1 MLGLPGPLGTLIDL
15 LAVILGF
22 GAIVFFHELG
32 HFVAARWAGIRVLT
46 FAVGFGPALV
56 SYRKGIGFRKG
67 SSAEAYRKLQ
77 MDAAAGGEIA
87 ASPTEYR
94 VSALPFGGYVQML
107 GQDDLDPT
115 AVSQA
120 SDSYQNAPVWK
131 RMVVI
136 SAGVVMNI
144 ILAAVLFVIVF
155 LAGLRVQPPIVG
167 EVLEGSP
174 AANAALIG
182 EGGDDRVGLKPG
194 DTIVAIDGHHPN
206 RFDSIA
212 LKVAMAEKGASLPV
226 TVDRGGELLTYS
238 VTPEKGGRSGL
249 LEIGVT
255 PRQSNRI
262 ATPATD
268 ADRAAFDAMLARVG
282 LGDILPGDVITSI
295 DGEPTPSFFEIRT
308 AFEHSGGAPLT
319 LEIDRDGETLS
330 MIADPLASLQLA
342 TAEIAEGEPIGY
354 EHLLG
359 MLPVLAVAEF
369 GDAKQGLMHGDI
381 FRRVGSLEFP
391 GEAAGIAEIRASAN
405 RKIPLEVLRDDG
417 AGAVEVVEL
426 EATVTGDGRVGFT
439 PTSTA
444 RMNTLLARS
453 PETIVPLEE
462 EASPVESPAAAWAD
476 RAGIRVRT
484 INGEAVADFPA
495 MRRVIADA
503 ARAADGQP
511 VTLEVVYDLPSSPRG
526 EGSRTVSWTIDAD
539 VAAAVRELGWESPVP
554 GYLFE
559 PQQTLLKAEG
569 PIDAIG
575 LGIDETQRVMASV
588 YVTFLRLTQGSLAVE
603 HIKGPVGIAHIG
615 TVIADR
621 GLIWILFFLAMI
633 SVNLAVVNFLP
644 LPIVDGGQFLMLLY
658 EGIRGKPVP
667 IAVQSAI
674 MTAGLV
680 LIASVF
686 LVVTFND
693 IRALIGV

>member
-1 MLGLPGPLGTLIDL
+1 MHDEWRTHGEAITAALNEKYPNRVVPQLGLCIALYD
-15 LAVILGF
+15 V
-22 GAIVFFHELG
+22 V
-32 HFVAARWAGIRVLT
+32 
-46 FAVGFGPALV
+46 AVGEAQIHPGSAAHHTHVEFRLV
-56 SYRKGIGFRKG
+56 VFR
-67 SSAEAYRKLQ
+67 
-77 MDAAAGGEIA
+77 
-87 ASPTEYR
+87 
-94 VSALPFGGYVQML
+94 PF
-107 GQDDLDPT
+107 
-115 AVSQA
+115 
-120 SDSYQNAPVWK
+120 
-131 RMVVI
+131 
-136 SAGVVMNI
+136 
-144 ILAAVLFVIVF
+144 
-155 LAGLRVQPPIVG
+155 VG

-405 RKIPLEVLRDDG
+405 RKIPLGVLRDDG

-462 EASPVESPAAAWAD
+462 EASPVESPAAVWAD

-495 MRRVIADA
+495 MRRVI
-503 ARAADGQP
+503 GS
-511 VTLEVVYDLPSSPRG
+511 PSS
-526 EGSRTVSWTIDAD
+526 
-539 VAAAVRELGWESPVP
+539 AAASERCRTDLRGSGGQGGTGREML
-554 GYLFE
+554 
-559 PQQTLLKAEG
+559 EG
-569 PIDAIG
+569 GRHNA
-575 LGIDETQRVMASV
+575 LVH
-588 YVTFLRLTQGSLAVE
+588 LTCLAVSRA
-603 HIKGPVGIAHIG
+603 IYVGEMCKCRVHL
-615 TVIADR
+615 T
-621 GLIWILFFLAMI
+621 
-633 SVNLAVVNFLP
+633 
-644 LPIVDGGQFLMLLY
+644 
-658 EGIRGKPVP
+658 
-667 IAVQSAI
+667 
-674 MTAGLV
+674 
-680 LIASVF
+680 
-686 LVVTFND
+686 
-693 IRALIGV
+693 